1 MSRRK
6 ISRAAPRLL
15 VYLFLTVVAII
26 TLVPLVY
33 AFFASFKS
41 SAEILTSGSQLFPT
55 TWTLDNYV
63 RAWEKGGFSQ
73 YLLNSVVVAAGVVGI
88 DIFASSMLGYLLA
101 RRAVPFHRAIFAV
114 MSFTLFVG
122 VGTATLYPRLEI
134 AQILGVD
141 NLFGVILVELSGI
154 GIIHVFLIRAFCE
167 SLPIELE
174 EAGRLDGLGLFGV
187 YSRLALPLM
196 RPILATTGVLAFQE
210 AWNNFQIPYVFTIS
224 DQELRTLVVGVFALR
239 STSEGT
245 QAYDLMLAG
254 SMLIVVPVVILFFV
268 FQRFFIQGMTEGS
281 VKG

>member
-1 MSRRK
+1 MNNRSA
-6 ISRAAPRLL
+6 SRATLRTLAYL
-15 VYLFLTVVAII
+15 VLTAVAIV

-33 AFFASFKS
+33 AFFASFKP
-41 SAEILTSGSQLFPT
+41 SAEILSSGSQLLPE
-55 TWTLDNYV
+55 TWTFDNYI
-63 RAWEKGGFSQ
+63 RAWELGGFSR
-73 YLLNSVVVAAGVVGI
+73 YLANSVIVVIGVVAI
-88 DIFASSMLGYLLA
+88 DLFASSMLGYLLA
-101 RRAVPFHRAIFAV
+101 RRAVPFHGAIVAV

-122 VGTATLYPRLEI
+122 VGTATLYPRLQI
-134 AQILGVD
+134 AQVLGID

-167 SLPIELE
+167 SLPLELE

-196 RPILATTGVLAFQE
+196 RPILATTGILAFQE

-224 DQELRTLVVGVFALR
+224 DQDLRTLVVGVFALR

-254 SMLIVVPVVILFFV
+254 AMIIIVPIVILFFV

>member
-6 ISRAAPRLL
+6 NSRDALRLL
-15 VYLFLTVVAII
+15 VYLFLTAVAII

-33 AFFASFKS
+33 AFFASFKP

-63 RAWEKGGFSQ
+63 RAWEMGGFSQ

-101 RRAVPFHRAIFAV
+101 RRAVPFHRAIFSV

-141 NLFGVILVELSGI
+141 NLLGVILVELSGI

-254 SMLIVVPVVILFFV
+254 AMLIVVPIVILFFA

>member
-1 MSRRK
+1 MSRRNT
-6 ISRAAPRLL
+6 SRAALRLL
-15 VYLFLTVVAII
+15 VYLFLTAVAII

-33 AFFASFKS
+33 AFFASFKP

-55 TWTLDNYV
+55 TWTIDNYV

-73 YLLNSVVVAAGVVGI
+73 YLLNSVVVAVGVVGI

-254 SMLIVVPVVILFFV
+254 AMLIVVPIVILFFV

>member
-6 ISRAAPRLL
+6 NSRAALRLL
-15 VYLFLTVVAII
+15 VYLFLTAVAIT

-33 AFFASFKS
+33 AFFASFKP

-101 RRAVPFHRAIFAV
+101 RRAVPFHRAIFSV

-141 NLFGVILVELSGI
+141 NLLGVILVELSGI
-154 GIIHVFLIRAFCE
+154 GVIHVFLIRAFCE

-254 SMLIVVPVVILFFV
+254 AMLIVVPIVILFFA

>member
-1 MSRRK
+1 MNSRSTSK
-6 ISRAAPRLL
+6 ATVRALA
-15 VYLFLTVVAII
+15 YLILTAVAIA
-26 TLVPLVY
+26 TLVPLIY
-33 AFFASFKS
+33 AFFASFKP
-41 SAEILTSGSQLFPT
+41 SAEILSSGSQLLPE
-55 TWTLDNYV
+55 TWTFENYR
-63 RAWEKGGFSQ
+63 RAWELGGFSR
-73 YLLNSVVVAAGVVGI
+73 YLANSVIVVVGVVAI
-88 DIFASSMLGYLLA
+88 DLFASSMLGYLLA
-101 RRAVPFHRAIFAV
+101 RRAVPFHGVIVAV

-122 VGTATLYPRLEI
+122 VGTATLYPRLQI
-134 AQILGVD
+134 AQVLGID

-167 SLPIELE
+167 SLPLELE

-196 RPILATTGVLAFQE
+196 RPILATTGILAFQE

-224 DQELRTLVVGVFALR
+224 DQDLRTLVVGVFALR

-254 SMLIVVPVVILFFV
+254 AMIIIVPIVILFFV